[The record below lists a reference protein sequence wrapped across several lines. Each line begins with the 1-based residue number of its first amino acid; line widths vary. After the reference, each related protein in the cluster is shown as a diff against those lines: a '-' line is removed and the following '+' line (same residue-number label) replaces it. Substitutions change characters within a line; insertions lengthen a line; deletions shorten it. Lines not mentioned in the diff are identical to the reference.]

1 MSRPLYAGIKRR
13 ICGERHLCHSLGRA
27 VQTATLRKIA
37 DNRYRG
43 TFYNHE
49 YGISGTITV
58 IVRGSTQSVS
68 LTSDAGWA
76 SLKFS
81 K

>member
-1 MSRPLYAGIKRR
+1 VVSAT
-13 ICGERHLCHSLGRA
+13 CATASARA

-76 SLKFS
+76 SLNFS